1 MSFDPT
7 LIPKL
12 FKDPRMFKSVEAWH
26 DRGFEILRDSNINLI
41 VARHSSMRNCLFKK
55 YLNNMDLTEQASR
68 FKRRVEGAELLRSH
82 INRHRLRH
90 IIVPRK
96 WLHEL
101 PSIFSRGGQPSYIL
115 TVERLRIFDKEDS
128 IDEYRNIERSL
139 LHELCPILATF
150 KDLDFTARNA
160 PFTSDGKI
168 AFIDT
173 EYVKLNNDSRKDQ
186 RKRYMECIERVLSG
200 RRLREA
206 EELWR
211 EVSEKDYAQ

>member
-1 MSFDPT
+1 MSFDPA

-12 FKDPRMFKSVEAWH
+12 FKDPRMFDSVKAW
-26 DRGFEILRDSNINLI
+26 RNKGFEILRDSNINLV
-41 VARHSSMRNCLFKK
+41 VAEHESMRNCLFKK
-55 YLNNMDLTEQASR
+55 YLNNRDLADQAFR

-82 INRHRLRH
+82 INSHGLRH

-101 PSIFSRGGQPSYIL
+101 PANFSRGGQPSYIL
-115 TVERLRIFDKEDS
+115 AVERLRILDKEDS
-128 IDEYRNIERSL
+128 IDEYRNIERTI
-139 LHELCPILATF
+139 LHELCPILAAF

-160 PFTSDGKI
+160 PFTRDGKI

-186 RKRYMECIERVLSG
+186 RKRYMECIDRVLSG
-200 RRLREA
+200 RRLKEA
-206 EELWR
+206 EALWR
-211 EVSEKDYAQ
+211 